1 MKNNKQLVQA
11 LDVWRDTYNPLRG
24 LTMPRAV
31 SLLESINFGTLAE
44 VMWAFDHIEQTDPDL
59 LALVE
64 RRITA
69 VEEMDYDIRMAS
81 EEKKGARW
89 DKTLAEEQRAYLAA
103 AYEQIDN
110 LNEAVSHMAMATFRK
125 YAFCQMQVGADGL
138 PTHLECL
145 DQWNFARR
153 GRRGPWYWNP
163 EAQSVDW
170 RNLGV
175 PLDLVKDRL
184 IVREVPRYVD
194 RYGMIKY
201 VRANLSEKDWD
212 GFVEIFGYNQTI
224 VILPPDVGQDKLP
237 EYLAAAQAVSQGG
250 EGALPGGSQVEFPNE
265 SRGQQPFR
273 PRLEWLQ
280 QQLILAGT
288 GGMLTMLTQ
297 SGSGTLAGGAH
308 SDTFATL
315 ARAEAKRI
323 SEVFQRNIDKTL
335 LNAGYPEKPHLAYF
349 QIAAN
354 EEQDV
359 GEVVDHADKISK
371 AFPGWTMDQEEFS
384 EKTGYRLVKTAE
396 PPPPAIPVTPAVPD
410 AAADP
415 AADAAAKAIARL
427 QARDGSPSAAT
438 TLDDAAMQQL
448 IANGTDAAI
457 EADRADNRPLAER
470 LYGILEL
477 ENEPDLM
484 RAAMAQL
491 KRDLPALAAQL
502 VAAPALATA
511 IETLLGPAML
521 NGIAT
526 GVVER
531 SQP

>member
-1 MKNNKQLVQA
+1 MKNTRQFVQA

-31 SLLESINFGTLAE
+31 SLLESINAGTLAD

-69 VEEMDYDIRMAS
+69 VEEMDYDIRLAS
-81 EEKKGARW
+81 EEKKGKSW
-89 DKTLAEEQRAYLAA
+89 DKALAEDQRAYLAG
-103 AYEQIDN
+103 AYERIDN
-110 LNEAVSHMAMATFRK
+110 LNEAVAHMAMATFRK
-125 YAFCQMQVGADGL
+125 YAFCQAHIGADGL
-138 PTHLECL
+138 PVHLECL

-163 EAQSVDW
+163 DAQSVEW
-170 RNLGV
+170 RSLGE
-175 PLDLVKDRL
+175 PMDPVKDRL

-194 RYGMIKY
+194 RYAMIKY

-212 GFVEIFGYNQTI
+212 GFVEIFGFNQTI
-224 VILPPDVGQDKLP
+224 VILPPEVGQDKLA

-250 EGALPGGSQVEFPNE
+250 EGALPGGSDVKFPNE
-265 SRGQQPFR
+265 TRGQQPFR

-288 GGMLTMLTQ
+288 GGLLTMLAE

-308 SDTFATL
+308 AETFRTL

-323 SEVFQRNIDKTL
+323 SEVFQRAIDKHL
-335 LNAGYPEKPHLAYF
+335 LEDKFPGKPHLAYF

-359 GEVVDHADKISK
+359 GQVVDHAEKIVR
-371 AFPGWTMDQEEFS
+371 AFPGWSMDPEEFS
-384 EKTGYRLVKTAE
+384 EKTGYRLVKAE
-396 PPPPAIPVTPAVPD
+396 TPKPTDTGLQPAGSVHAARVQGRGKAAEAV
-410 AAADP
+410 A
-415 AADAAAKAIARL
+415 
-427 QARDGSPSAAT
+427 
-438 TLDDAAMQQL
+438 LDDAALEALVASGMQ
-448 IANGTDAAI
+448 AAL

-477 ENEPDLM
+477 EGEPELM
-484 RAAMAQL
+484 RAALAQL
-491 KRDLPALAAQL
+491 KRDLPALAAEM
-502 VAAPALATA
+502 VEAPALAGA
-511 IETLLGPAML
+511 IENLIGPAL
-521 NGIAT
+521 INGIAA
-526 GVVER
+526 GVVSRNGKRQEGGR
-531 SQP
+531 

>member
-1 MKNNKQLVQA
+1 MKSTKQLVQA
-11 LDVWRDTYNPLRG
+11 LDIWRDTYNPLRG

-31 SLLESINFGTLAE
+31 SLLESINAGTLAE

-69 VEEMDYDIRMAS
+69 VEEMDYDIRLAS
-81 EEKKGARW
+81 EEKHGQRW
-89 DKTLAEEQRAYLAA
+89 SKTLAEDQRAFLAG

-110 LNEAVSHMAMATFRK
+110 INEAVAHMAMATFRK
-125 YAFCQMQVGADGL
+125 YAFCQVHPNAEGL
-138 PTHLECL
+138 PAHLECL

-163 EAQSVDW
+163 QAQSVEW
-170 RNLGV
+170 RSLGE
-175 PLDLVKDRL
+175 PLDLRRDRL

-201 VRANLSEKDWD
+201 VRANLAEKDWD
-212 GFVEIFGYNQTI
+212 SFVEIFGFNQTI
-224 VILPPDVGQDKLP
+224 VILPPEVGQDKLP

-250 EGALPGGSQVEFPNE
+250 EGALPGGSDVKFPNE

-288 GGMLTMLTQ
+288 GGLLTMLAE

-308 SDTFATL
+308 AETFATL

-323 SEVFQRNIDKTL
+323 SEVFQRAIDKAL
-335 LNAGYPEKPHLAYF
+335 LDERFPGKPHLAYF

-359 GEVVDHADKISK
+359 GEVVDHALKISA
-371 AFPGWTMDQEEFS
+371 AFPGWSMDREEFA
-384 EKTGYRLVKTAE
+384 EKTGYRLAE
-396 PPPPAIPVTPAVPD
+396 APLRPAAPD
-410 AAADP
+410 GGGFAGRLQGRGSAAA
-415 AADAAAKAIARL
+415 AGL
-427 QARDGSPSAAT
+427 QERDQ
-438 TLDDAAMQQL
+438 AAMQAL
-448 IANGTDAAI
+448 IESGMAAAI
-457 EADRADNRPLAER
+457 EADRRDNRPLAER
-470 LYGILEL
+470 LYAILAL
-477 ENEPDLM
+477 EDEPELM
-484 RAAMAQL
+484 RAALSQL
-491 KRDLPALAAQL
+491 RRDLPALAAQM
-502 VAAPALATA
+502 VEAPALATA
-511 IETLLGPAML
+511 LENLLGPSL
-521 NGIAT
+521 INGIVA
-526 GVVER
+526 GVASR
-531 SQP
+531 NP

>member
-1 MKNNKQLVQA
+1 MKSTKHLVQA
-11 LDVWRDTYNPLRG
+11 LDTWRETYNPLRG

-31 SLLESINFGTLAE
+31 SLLESINAGELAE

-69 VEEMDYDIRMAS
+69 IEEMDYDIRMAS
-81 EEKKGARW
+81 EEKKGKRW
-89 DKTLAEEQRAYLAA
+89 DKALAEDQRAFLAET
-103 AYEQIDN
+103 YEQVDN
-110 LNEAVSHMAMATFRK
+110 LNEAVAHMAMATFRK
-125 YAFCQMQVGADGL
+125 FAFCQAHTDAGGL
-138 PTHLECL
+138 PLHLECL

-170 RNLGV
+170 NRLGE
-175 PLDLVKDRL
+175 PLDMAKDWL
-184 IVREVPRYVD
+184 IVREVPRFVD
-194 RYGMIKY
+194 RYGMVKY

-212 GFVEIFGYNQTI
+212 GFVEVFGFNQTI

-237 EYLAAAQAVSQGG
+237 EYLAAAQAVSEGG
-250 EGALPGGSQVEFPNE
+250 EGALPGGSTVVFPNAT
-265 SRGQQPFR
+265 RGLQPFR

-288 GGMLTMLTQ
+288 GGLLTMLAE

-308 SDTFATL
+308 SDTFKTL

-323 SEVFQRNIDKTL
+323 SEVFQRLIDRRL
-335 LNAGYPEKPHLAYF
+335 LADQFPDKPHLAYF

-359 GEVVDHADKISK
+359 GEVVTHAEAISR
-371 AFPGWTMDQEEFS
+371 AFPGWSLDRDEFS
-384 EKTGYRLVKTAE
+384 EKTGYRLVEA
-396 PPPPAIPVTPAVPD
+396 PIAPVQQIPGYGFAGRVRGRDGAGPAQDDADIAALVASGMD
-410 AAADP
+410 AA
-415 AADAAAKAIARL
+415 L
-427 QARDGSPSAAT
+427 
-438 TLDDAAMQQL
+438 
-448 IANGTDAAI
+448 

-477 ENEPDLM
+477 EDDPDLM
-484 RAAMAQL
+484 RTALAQL
-491 KRDLPALAAQL
+491 KRDLPALAAQM
-502 VAAPALATA
+502 VKAPALATA
-511 IETLLGPAML
+511 IGNLLGPAL
-521 NGIAT
+521 VNGIVA
-526 GVVER
+526 GVKER
-531 SQP
+531 SAS